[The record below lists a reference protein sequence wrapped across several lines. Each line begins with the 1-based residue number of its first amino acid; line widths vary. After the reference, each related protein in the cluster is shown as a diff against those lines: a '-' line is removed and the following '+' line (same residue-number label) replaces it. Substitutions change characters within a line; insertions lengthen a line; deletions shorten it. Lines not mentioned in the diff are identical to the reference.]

1 MKIPFKFIDDLV
13 RMVRWFRK
21 EEQYRAEAETRQ
33 QAQRALK
40 PVTYR
45 ELAEMG
51 ILKIGS
57 TQSGSQSHPDSSAP
71 RSPTEPQY

>member
-1 MKIPFKFIDDLV
+1 MFKFIADLV
-13 RMVRWFRK
+13 RMVRWFRQ

-33 QAQRALK
+33 QAQRAIK

-51 ILKIGS
+51 LLSLGS
-57 TQSGSQSHPDSSAP
+57 TQNGSQSHSDESEPI
-71 RSPTEPQY
+71 SPTEPQQ